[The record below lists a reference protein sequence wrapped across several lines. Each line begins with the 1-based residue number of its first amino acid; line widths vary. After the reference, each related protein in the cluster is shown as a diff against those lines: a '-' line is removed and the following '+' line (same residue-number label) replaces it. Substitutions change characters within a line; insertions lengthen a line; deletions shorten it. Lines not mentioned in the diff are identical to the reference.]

1 MINKKTELNI
11 MVDDIKPHIIGITES
26 WANNDITDAELG
38 LEGYVMFKKDRMGR
52 RGGGVLLYIK
62 ESIPAYEV
70 QLQEEAD
77 CKEALWCKLVTG
89 HTTVTIGVVYRCPNI
104 TIQNNEKIH
113 KAISEVSKGDCII
126 MGDFNHGNIKWDSQQ
141 STWVEDQK
149 FLCLVQDNFLTQ
161 HVLEPTR
168 ASLALIDWNDKM
180 NNKTATECWNILRG
194 ELDSAIDSYVP
205 MKKQG
210 KRSKKKHLS
219 KEAFRKIR
227 YKQNMWRVYKH
238 TGTDKD
244 YDAYKEALN
253 AATNEVRKSK
263 RNFEHKLAQNI
274 KSDSTSFYA
283 YVRSKQ
289 NVRDKVGP
297 LVDNA
302 GNIITQG
309 FLMAEELN
317 MHFSSVFT
325 REDTSSIPVPETK
338 FKGTE
343 GERLGQLVVTPEV
356 VVSKINNM
364 KENESPGVDGIS
376 PKILKETVEQISTP
390 LAHVFNM
397 SLKEGIVPFEWKEAN
412 IIPLFKKGSR
422 NKSVNYRPVSLTSV
436 ICKLLETII
445 RDHMMDFL
453 IKHKL
458 INPSQHGFLKAKSC
472 LTNLLCFLEEIT
484 KWVDDGS
491 PVDVIYLDFQKA
503 FDKVPHQRLISKLKS
518 HGMGNS
524 IINWIEQWLKDRRQ
538 RVVVDGE
545 VSSWKSVLSGVPQGS
560 VLGPILFLVYIN
572 DLEEGITGKILKFA
586 DDTKLFRKVKEIGD
600 KQNVQDDIDKLVKW
614 SEKWQMLFNFGKC
627 KCLHTGSG
635 NTGMN
640 YEMGGTI
647 LSKTVKEK
655 DL

>member
-1 MINKKTELNI
+1 
-11 MVDDIKPHIIGITES
+11 
-26 WANNDITDAELG
+26 
-38 LEGYVMFKKDRMGR
+38 
-52 RGGGVLLYIK
+52 
-62 ESIPAYEV
+62 
-70 QLQEEAD
+70 
-77 CKEALWCKLVTG
+77 
-89 HTTVTIGVVYRCPNI
+89 
-104 TIQNNEKIH
+104 
-113 KAISEVSKGDCII
+113 
-126 MGDFNHGNIKWDSQQ
+126 
-141 STWVEDQK
+141 
-149 FLCLVQDNFLTQ
+149 
-161 HVLEPTR
+161 
-168 ASLALIDWNDKM
+168 
-180 NNKTATECWNILRG
+180 
-194 ELDSAIDSYVP
+194 
-205 MKKQG
+205 
-210 KRSKKKHLS
+210 
-219 KEAFRKIR
+219 
-227 YKQNMWRVYKH
+227 MWRVYKH

-274 KSDSTSFYA
+274 KSDSKSFYA

-289 NVRDKVGP
+289 KVRDKVGP
-297 LVDNA
+297 LEDNA

-309 FLMAEELN
+309 FLMAEELH

-325 REDTSSIPVPETK
+325 REDTSSIPVPDTK
-338 FKGTE
+338 FKGSE
-343 GERLGQLVVTPEV
+343 GERLGQVVVTPEV
-356 VVSKINNM
+356 VANKINNM
-364 KENESPGVDGIS
+364 KENKSPGVDGIA
-376 PKILKETVEQISTP
+376 PKILKETVEQMCTP
-390 LAHVFNM
+390 LAHLFNM
-397 SLKEGIVPFEWKEAN
+397 SLQEGIVPFEWKEAN

-445 RDHMMDFL
+445 RDHMTDFL

-503 FDKVPHQRLISKLKS
+503 FDKVPHQRLIRKLKS

-524 IINWIEQWLKDRRQ
+524 IINWIEHWLTDRRQ

-572 DLEEGITGKILKFA
+572 DLEEGVTGKTLKFA
-586 DDTKLFRKVKEIGD
+586 DDTTKLFRKVKEIGD
-600 KQNVQDDIDKLVKW
+600 RQNLQDDIDTLVKW
-614 SEKWQMLFNFGKC
+614 SEKWQMLLNFGKC
-627 KCLHTGSG
+627 KCLHTGQG

-647 LSKTVKEK
+647 LSKTVKETYLGVTMNANMKVSEQCRIAASKGNQILGMIRRNITYKEKSLIIPLYKAIVRPHLEYCIQAWNPHLRK
-655 DL
+655 DVDMLERIQRRATKVIPGLRDLTYEERLKECGLTTLETRRVRGSRMVMKILILIFFFEIKESKITRGHNYTL